1 MWSGV
6 ISWDANVSHLL
17 YYKQGKKKK
26 KESGGGFNKERRI
39 KRSELYDFI
48 SLRVV
53 YR

>member
-1 MWSGV
+1 MPMYH
-6 ISWDANVSHLL
+6 ISYTTS
-17 YYKQGKKKK
+17 KEKKKK
-26 KESGGGFNKERRI
+26 KRVGGGFNKERRI